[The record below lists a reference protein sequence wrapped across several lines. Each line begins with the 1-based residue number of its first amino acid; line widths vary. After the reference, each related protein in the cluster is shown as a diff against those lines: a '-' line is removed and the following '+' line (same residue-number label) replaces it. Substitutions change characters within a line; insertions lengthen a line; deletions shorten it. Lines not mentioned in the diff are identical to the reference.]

1 MSKIIGKSILW
12 FFGIL
17 IGFSI
22 LGLVV
27 KFVLFPFFVADKV
40 SETTHG
46 VVEKTLNADNALSN
60 YEQFKDLYNGAKQQ
74 AMNIQNAEESI
85 AKIKETYGESTSWP
99 EDIRDEYNFQNQTI
113 EGYKQQY
120 QRTVSDYNSNASK
133 LNRNLFK
140 DKNLPSELPL
150 DYNELQ

>member
-1 MSKIIGKSILW
+1 MKKATKYTLAFIGGIIAISIIG
-12 FFGIL
+12 
-17 IGFSI
+17 
-22 LGLVV
+22 LVL
-27 KFVLFPFFVADKV
+27 KLLLFPLFVAEKA

-46 VVEKTLNADNALSN
+46 VVEQTLNADNALTN

-74 AMNIQNAEESI
+74 VMNIESTEKQI
-85 AKIKETYGESTSWP
+85 QQLKVTYGEPKDWSK
-99 EDIRDEYNFQNQTI
+99 DIRNENSFLNKTL

-150 DYNELQ
+150 DYSQLQ